1 MLEYQIYDMSIIF
14 KIADAV
20 KVFQASGRSFKS
32 LLGKGASIASTRVL
46 HNCKHY
52 IPALGTIIDAGANQG
67 QFALA
72 ASHFYPGAHIHSF
85 EPLPE
90 VFPILQRNTRRLS
103 SISTY
108 NVALGSSTGTLG
120 FYSNA
125 YSHAS
130 SALHVSALQKNM
142 LPKTAISQR
151 IEIPVQRLDDL
162 LHKEHFIPPVL
173 LKMDVQGFEK
183 EVLKG
188 ALNSLQQIDY
198 LLFETSFVQMYDGE
212 PLFDEMH
219 HFVKELGFELIAP
232 VGFLQ
237 SEKLQI
243 LQMDLLYKRKK
254 DENCS

>member
-1 MLEYQIYDMSIIF
+1 MSIIF
-14 KIADAV
+14 KIADTV
-20 KVFQASGRSFKS
+20 KVFLTSGRGFTS
-32 LLGKGASIASTRVL
+32 LLEKGASVASTQIL
-46 HNCKHY
+46 HNCRHY
-52 IPALGTIIDAGANQG
+52 IPSLGVIIDAGANQG
-67 QFALA
+67 QFAMA
-72 ASHFYPGAHIHSF
+72 ASHFYPQARIHSF
-85 EPLPE
+85 EPLPG
-90 VFPILQRNTRRLS
+90 VFSLLQRNTRRLTN
-103 SISTY
+103 INTY
-108 NVALGSSTGTLG
+108 NMALGNSTGTLE

-130 SALHVSALQKNM
+130 SALHVSDLQKNM
-142 LPKTAISQR
+142 LPKTANSNR
-151 IEIPVQRLDDL
+151 IQVPVQRLDDL
-162 LHKEHFIPPVL
+162 RHKVPFIPPVL

-188 ALNSLQQIDY
+188 ALQSLRQIDY

-219 HFVKELGFELIAP
+219 HFVKELGFDFIAP

-254 DENCS
+254 G

>member
-1 MLEYQIYDMSIIF
+1 MNKLF
-14 KIADAV
+14 KISDAV
-20 KVFQASGRSFKS
+20 KIFLASGRSLRS
-32 LLGKGASIASTRVL
+32 LSEKGASVASTLIL
-46 HNCKHY
+46 HNCTHH
-52 IPALGTIIDAGANQG
+52 IPALSTIIDAGANKG
-67 QFALA
+67 QFAIA
-72 ASHFYPGAHIHSF
+72 ANHFYPKAQIHSF

-90 VFPILQRNTRRLS
+90 VFTVLQHNTSRLS
-103 SISTY
+103 VISTY
-108 NVALGSSTGTLG
+108 NMALGNSNGTLE

-130 SALHVSALQKNM
+130 SALHVSALQKDM
-142 LPKTAISQR
+142 LPKTARSQQ

-162 LHKEHFIPPVL
+162 HHKINFNAPVL

-188 ALNSLQQIDY
+188 AANCLHQIDY

-219 HFVKELGFELIAP
+219 DFVKKLGFELIAP

-237 SEKLQI
+237 TEKLQI
-243 LQMDLLYKRKK
+243 LQMDLLYERRKA
-254 DENCS
+254 